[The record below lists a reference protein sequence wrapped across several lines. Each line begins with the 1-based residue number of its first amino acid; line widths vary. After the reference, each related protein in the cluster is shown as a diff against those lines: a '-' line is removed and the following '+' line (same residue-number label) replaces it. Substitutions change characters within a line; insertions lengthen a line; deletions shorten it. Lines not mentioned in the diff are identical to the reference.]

1 MGGVAV
7 IIKVGIQ
14 PGSSLRFLVPGQAD
28 LQEEARRL
36 GRQRPAA
43 LPLPETGQNWAP
55 VQGARVHK
63 AANIHFSEWLKDHWR
78 HESWL
83 RLHAGAEIRGTRQP
97 QPCPRA
103 GRPETAITKMVKSDP
118 LNLLAAS
125 CWAGCLVNPI

>member
-14 PGSSLRFLVPGQAD
+14 PGSSPRCLVPGQAD
-28 LQEEARRL
+28 LQEEARRI
-36 GRQRPAA
+36 GRQSPVI
-43 LPLPETGQNWAP
+43 LPRPETVQNWAP
-55 VQGARVHK
+55 FQGARVHK
-63 AANIHFSEWLKDHWR
+63 AANIRFSEWLKDHW
-78 HESWL
+78 HQASWL
-83 RLHAGAEIRGTRQP
+83 RLHAGAEIKGTRQP

-103 GRPETAITKMVKSDP
+103 GRPETAIMKTDP